1 MKNTCGVCKL
11 IGALAGIG
19 ALNWG
24 LTAWLNFNLVTKI
37 FGDMTMGSK
46 IVYGLVGVA
55 GLLTLVSFVKPC
67 PCCCK
72 KVA

>member
-1 MKNTCGVCKL
+1 MCGVCKL
-11 IGALAGIG
+11 IGALAAIG

-24 LTAWLNFNLVTKI
+24 LVAWLDFNLVAKI

-46 IVYGLVGVA
+46 IVYGLVGVS
-55 GLLTLVSFVKPC
+55 GLLLLVSFVKPC

-72 KVA
+72 KTG